1 VTPRTLPI
9 RIPPLPGE
17 ALDSWLEWQA
27 HQLHSPLL
35 ALFTALGMDGEQED
49 RRWQRRDCVLQL
61 TGAQIENIAFATG
74 LSTDAVTGL
83 TLARYDGRAA
93 RVDPATGRFSCVQL
107 RGPASGSRFCPGC
120 LPLT

>member
-35 ALFTALGMDGEQED
+35 ALFTALGMDGEQEED

-93 RVDPATGRFSCVQL
+93 RVDPATGRFSCAVSPAD
-107 RGPASGSRFCPGC
+107 PASARAVYR
-120 LPLT
+120 